1 MDDPEEPLVP
11 EEPPV
16 PEEPLVVRPVP
27 IVCQTIAQVHK
38 IRSWKV
44 AEALAREGSLEIH
57 SDANDYPVLVVP
69 RTYLPIRPHD
79 GPVPGQASPREHEG
93 PDVESM
99 RAYTC
104 SDRAVALEIL
114 REAEQTFL
122 VASGWSQ
129 RDDGYW
135 YAPPNDKHIA
145 TDSPFM
151 QRLAARYERGFE

>member
-93 PDVESM
+93 PDVES
-99 RAYTC
+99 RPTC
-104 SDRAVALEIL
+104 ALSTAVVIGANGPSSPANIGPGLSACG
-114 REAEQTFL
+114 R
-122 VASGWSQ
+122 S
-129 RDDGYW
+129 
-135 YAPPNDKHIA
+135 PA
-145 TDSPFM
+145 TC
-151 QRLAARYERGFE
+151 AA